1 MWEPS
6 HKVDYLEPDEIS
18 RQYTELAGEYSK
30 LLSKIESITKLLEQ
44 TVKILLSYNPKLAEQ
59 TKDELEKINDK
70 TDDKGDEPTSDSSG
84 Q

>member
-30 LLSKIESITKLLEQ
+30 LLTKIESITKLLEQ

-70 TDDKGDEPTSDSSG
+70 TDDKGDEPTSDSS
-84 Q
+84 

>member
-70 TDDKGDEPTSDSSG
+70 TDDKGDEPTSDSSW

>member
-30 LLSKIESITKLLEQ
+30 LLSKIEAITKLLEQ

-70 TDDKGDEPTSDSSG
+70 TDDKGDEPTSDSS
-84 Q
+84 

>member
-59 TKDELEKINDK
+59 TKYELEKINDK
-70 TDDKGDEPTSDSSG
+70 TDDKGDEPTSDSS
-84 Q
+84 